1 MKEDLFKFPLYIL
14 THPIDGFEEFKRYK
28 RGKLYVAIIFIF
40 LMAILSILDY
50 YYTGFIVNPNNP
62 NDLNSINEILYILTP
77 VLLFSIG
84 NWSITTLMD
93 GKGTFKEIFMMTSY
107 SLFPMIIIGYFLI
120 IFSNVITIE
129 EMEFYYILKGIGVIL
144 TGYMIFFGLI
154 MIHEYTLLKA
164 ILTVIMT
171 IVAMGVII
179 FISLLF
185 FDLIQQVLGFVLSV
199 YREIV
204 LRYF

>member
-28 RGKLYVAIIFIF
+28 RGKLYVAIVFIL
-40 LMAILSILDY
+40 LMSVLSILDY

-62 NDLNSINEILYILTP
+62 DDLNSISEILYILTP
-77 VLLFSIG
+77 VFLFSLG

-93 GKGTFKEIFMMTSY
+93 GKGSFKEIFMMTSY
-107 SLFPMIIIGYFLI
+107 SLFPMIVIGYFLI

-129 EMEFYYILKGIGVIL
+129 EMEFYYILKGVAVFL

-154 MIHEYTLLKA
+154 MIHEYSLLKA
-164 ILTVIMT
+164 MLTVILTVF
-171 IVAMGVII
+171 AMGVIM

-185 FDLIQQVLGFVLSV
+185 FDLIQQVLGFIISI
-199 YREIV
+199 YKEIS

>member
-28 RGKLYVAIIFIF
+28 RGKLYVAIVFIL
-40 LMAILSILDY
+40 LMSVLSILDY

-62 NDLNSINEILYILTP
+62 DDLNSISEILYILTP
-77 VLLFSIG
+77 VFLFSLG

-107 SLFPMIIIGYFLI
+107 SLFPMIVIGYFLI

-129 EMEFYYILKGIGVIL
+129 EMEFYYILKGVAVFL

-154 MIHEYTLLKA
+154 MIHEYSLLKA
-164 ILTVIMT
+164 MLTVILT
-171 IVAMGVII
+171 IFAMGVIM

-185 FDLIQQVLGFVLSV
+185 FDLIQQVLGFLISI
-199 YREIV
+199 YKEIS

>member
-1 MKEDLFKFPLYIL
+1 MKEDLFKFPLYML
-14 THPIDGFEEFKRYK
+14 MHPIDGYDEFKRYK
-28 RGKLYVAIIFIF
+28 RGKLYVAFIFIF
-40 LMAILSILDY
+40 LMSILSILDY

-62 NDLNSINEILYILTP
+62 DDLNSISEVLYILTP

-93 GKGTFKEIFMMTSY
+93 GKGTFKEIFMMTCY
-107 SLFPMIIIGYFLI
+107 SMFPMIVIGYFLI
-120 IFSNVITIE
+120 IFSNVITVE
-129 EMEFYYILKGIGVIL
+129 EVEFYYILKGVGVFL
-144 TGYMIFFGLI
+144 MGYMVFFGLI
-154 MIHEYTLLKA
+154 MVHEYTLLKA
-164 ILTVIMT
+164 VLTVIMT
-171 IVAMGVII
+171 VFAMGVII

-199 YREIV
+199 YKEIV